1 MSGVWTSPTEFK
13 EFDAS
18 ALTSEIA
25 SRSRA
30 QGIIDMALLPDPD
43 EVLKKLDKSIP
54 VYRSLLTDAHV
65 WSTVQSRK
73 SGVLSAEW
81 GIDPAGEGAGK
92 GANEKAVEICDLA
105 LSRLDVYQIISEI
118 LDAVLYGL
126 TPVELVWEQA
136 DGCWLPARA
145 EAKPAEWF
153 KYNSENELRFVSA
166 DDEESGEALPD
177 KKFIIARH
185 HATYANPYGE
195 RTLSR
200 CFWPVAFKRG
210 GFRFWATFSEKYG
223 MPFLV
228 GKVPRGTGA
237 PERGK
242 LLSSLSQM
250 VQDAVAVINNDESIE
265 IMEASGKTASA
276 DVYEKLIQTANR
288 EVSKAVLGQTLT
300 TEIDR
305 GGSYAATKEHME
317 VRGDLVDQDKRMAA
331 NAMNALLA
339 WITALNAESAE
350 PPVFRFFEG
359 ENLQADRAERDDRL
373 VDQGVRFT
381 KNYYQRIYNLEDD
394 DFDLADAAAGANRQ
408 KLSSFSRRSPRLRRG
423 RWFPGDDNFIEF
435 AEGRQA
441 EVDAL
446 ADNAARA
453 AHTFIDGWIEA
464 VKKHL
469 TAAKNLRSAGET
481 IADLYTHDSR
491 FAEALADALL
501 AADRVGVDSV
511 NAELGDDDGAGDFAR
526 RHGNADLHDAGRD
539 FARRHGNADLHDAG
553 RDFARRQKLSS
564 FSRRSPRP
572 VRGRWFPGSGN
583 FIEFAEAQ
591 WGPGKPFEDAVAFF
605 KARSFTIA
613 GVSNAD
619 LLGDVRSEII
629 RAMEKGRTLKD
640 FRADVDAVFDR
651 RGWTRLKPHR
661 VRTIFQTNIQG
672 AYQAARHRQMTSPS
686 VTAARPYWRYVSIDD
701 SAVRPEHRALHGKIF
716 RHDHPFWSTWYP
728 PNGFNC
734 RCHAQ
739 TVSKRELE
747 RNHWTAETVDPTGG
761 LFEPV
766 TPDGVTMP
774 ARPLMPDRGWDG
786 GTASLLKEVRKR
798 EAKGFPD
805 QKFVPAGNNR
815 PVSGM
820 GRPKGGKIP
829 DRFFASMSNWIK
841 PIKHRMA
848 EGMSREAALMGLE
861 ADIKKVMRIS
871 PNESVA
877 ALRNPLG
884 ELVKVDMSVVAH
896 VLEKRKQM
904 RERYFGMVLQAI
916 EDPYEIIL
924 QELVDEKTGDRR
936 FRNKYISPY
945 RNTKGEKRVLMV
957 VTDPQPEY
965 EMTWTVFVVRDIDQQ
980 RKGVKVLH
988 GK

>member
-13 EFDAS
+13 SFDTA
-18 ALTSEIA
+18 ALTGEIA

-30 QGIIDMALLPDPD
+30 QGVIDIGLLPDPD
-43 EVLKKLDKSIP
+43 EVLKKLGKAIP
-54 VYRSLLTDAHV
+54 VYRSLLTDSHV

-81 GIDPAGEGAGK
+81 GVEPADEGSNKGAGE
-92 GANEKAVEICDLA
+92 KAAEICDLA
-105 LSRLDVYQIISEI
+105 LSRLDVYQLISEI

-126 TPVELVWEQA
+126 TPVELVWEHA
-136 DGCWLPARA
+136 HGCWLPARA

-210 GFRFWATFSEKYG
+210 GFKFWATFSEKYG

-228 GKVPRGTGA
+228 GKVPRGTA
-237 PERGK
+237 TPDREK
-242 LLSSLSQM
+242 LLASLGQM

-265 IMEASGKTASA
+265 IMEASGKAASA
-276 DVYEKLIQTANR
+276 DVYEKLIQTSNR

-331 NAMNALLA
+331 NAMNTLLA

-350 PPVFRFFEG
+350 PPVFRFFED

-373 VDQGVRFT
+373 VDQGVSFT
-381 KNYYQRIYNLEDD
+381 KEYYQRIYNLQED
-394 DFDLADAAAGANRQ
+394 DFDLADADAGANRQ
-408 KLSSFSRRSPRLRRG
+408 KFSSFPRRSPRSRRG
-423 RWFPGDDNFIEF
+423 RWFPVGSGLRPEPTHGPTGGDNFIEF

-446 ADNAARA
+446 ADNAAREA
-453 AHTFIDGWIEA
+453 QPFIDSWIAA

-469 TAAKNLRSAGET
+469 TDAKNLRSAGET

-511 NAELGDDDGAGDFAR
+511 DAELGAGQDFAR
-526 RHGNADLHDAGRD
+526 RHGNADLRDAGQ
-539 FARRHGNADLHDAG
+539 
-553 RDFARRQKLSS
+553 DFARRQKLSS

-572 VRGRWFPGSGN
+572 VRGRWFPVGSGLRPEPTHGPTGGDN

-613 GVSNAD
+613 GVANAD

-629 RAMEKGRTLKD
+629 RAMEEGRTLKD

-672 AYQAARHRQMTSPS
+672 AYQAARHRQMTSPA

-701 SAVRPEHRALHGKIF
+701 AVTRPEHRALHGKIF
-716 RHDHPFWSTWYP
+716 RHDHPFWATWYP
-728 PNGFNC
+728 PNGYNC
-734 RCHAQ
+734 FPAGTLIRTKRGDVPIEKVSSGDNILTHKGRYRMATHTHKSHHTGDLVKITGDDG
-739 TVSKRELE
+739 TVLELTP
-747 RNHWTAETVDPTGG
+747 NHRV
-761 LFEPV
+761 L
-766 TPDGVTMP
+766 TP
-774 ARPLMPDRGWDG
+774 RGWVAAEQLTEKDRI
-786 GTASLLKEVRKR
+786 LKAYIGSHCYIPKSVLVDLYCARQMPLRKI
-798 EAKGFPD
+798 AKVLDINFRTVLR
-805 QKFVPAGNNR
+805 KFKAYEI
-815 PVSGM
+815 
-820 GRPKGGKIP
+820 PK
-829 DRFFASMSNWIK
+829 RTQS
-841 PIKHRMA
+841 
-848 EGMSREAALMGLE
+848 
-861 ADIKKVMRIS
+861 
-871 PNESVA
+871 ESVA
-877 ALRNPLG
+877 LQWDRNRFR
-884 ELVKVDMSVVAH
+884 
-896 VLEKRKQM
+896 KRNQSEYAYKKLAGK
-904 RERYFGMVLQAI
+904 RR
-916 EDPYEIIL
+916 
-924 QELVDEKTGDRR
+924 KTGRYLKCPTCKCRFYAQKNEVARGRR
-936 FRNKYISPY
+936 YCSVDCAAEDGAYNSAGFKNRALS
-945 RNTKGEKRVLMV
+945 
-957 VTDPQPEY
+957 
-965 EMTWTVFVVRDIDQQ
+965 F
-980 RKGVKVLH
+980 
-988 GK
+988 